1 MRRTGL
7 MPSRPLRVATG
18 RRITVSG
25 PLQQNG
31 VTAAKS
37 LTVDIQQPRGARAA
51 RGVLRVVT
59 ATGDTARALSFGVIQ
74 TGDDWATVSGIMR
87 MKGQD
92 RAFSAIFDGKHP
104 LQRGTSP
111 LVVLHL
117 QGLPTVTGTVS
128 GATAMRLQ

>member
-1 MRRTGL
+1 MCPPCRSCALRAVRTRWGDAGRTKLTPLGLRGPRRWST
-7 MPSRPLRVATG
+7 P
-18 RRITVSG
+18 
-25 PLQQNG
+25 
-31 VTAAKS
+31 
-37 LTVDIQQPRGARAA
+37 
-51 RGVLRVVT
+51 
-59 ATGDTARALSFGVIQ
+59 RALSFGVIQ

-87 MKGQD
+87 TNGQD

-104 LQRGTSP
+104 LQSGTSP